1 MRLTN
6 IFVLGIAICFIQSTN
21 GQIDE
26 KPLLWISFDDIE
38 IKRNEVKMERGETFL
53 PKEKMAY
60 VTDEV
65 NGKKSEILGKY
76 YESVAGVSN
85 KAVMLD
91 GYTSFIEIEGEKA
104 PVVLHDFSLEA
115 WIALGAY
122 PTHLCPI
129 IDNKHD
135 VDIGYHNGYSLNIDA
150 LGQLNFR
157 LATRG
162 QTEELVV
169 PLTLPL
175 NKWTHVAAVYSEKEG
190 MFIYLD
196 GKLVGEK
203 EIQGKFVPALG
214 IDIDESV
221 SNLSVLIGR
230 SRVKAKP
237 FGTLRPYGT
246 QDHHS
251 FFDGIIDEVKIYD
264 TSLSSEYFSSVV
276 SGNIADLAPQLPDRT
291 LPSGPEGPGRFGAV
305 NTTLNYYPAWDAPWH
320 VGDNA
325 DVVVQFDESPC
336 KFVFWR
342 GTNYIPNFV
351 TENGIWFN
359 NAFDEGWNEHGSCEP
374 MSDKR
379 NTYSYVKIIESNDAR
394 VVVLWRYGL
403 VDNWNNFAFTDPLTG
418 WGDWVEETYYMYPD
432 MTGIRKDVLYSNAP
446 RAAHEWQESIMVL
459 SPGQTPEDILEYGAL
474 TLMNMKGENHTY
486 SWEHDIPPFL
496 PQEPE
501 DHNIKV
507 INTKSDYYPF
517 SIVRPM
523 DNPHSDIYA
532 GEIRRNVS
540 VFPWWNH
547 WPVAVKPTDGRSA
560 MFADRPAHS
569 SLTHWHWDAMEMT
582 DNSVTKI
589 MLVGLTDRDRADL
602 VTLARTWISPPA
614 ISHDSPLIKAAS
626 YDQSEKS
633 YIIDLAKSG
642 KLQFELEASQDA
654 PLHNPAFVI
663 NNWGISDIT
672 LTLNGKKMNR
682 GKDFRYGFRSGL
694 ESTDLVIWIRTD
706 SEEVNEFIIDTQ

>member
-1 MRLTN
+1 MRQN
-6 IFVLGIAICFIQSTN
+6 IIFALGIAILFLQNSH
-21 GQIDE
+21 GQTDE
-26 KPLLWISFDDIE
+26 QPLLWMSLDELDIE
-38 IKRNEVKMERGETFL
+38 RNEVKMERGETFL

-60 VTDEV
+60 VTDEA
-65 NGKKSEILGKY
+65 NGLKSEVFGKY
-76 YESVAGVSN
+76 YESVKGISN
-85 KAVMLD
+85 NALLLD
-91 GYTSFIEIEGEKA
+91 GYTSYIEVPGEQA
-104 PVVLHDFSLEA
+104 PVVLNDFSLEA

-169 PLTLPL
+169 PQTLPL
-175 NKWTHVAAVYSEKEG
+175 NTWTHVAAVYSEQEG
-190 MFIYLD
+190 MCIYLD

-246 QDHHS
+246 QDHHA
-251 FFDGIIDEVKIYD
+251 FFDGLIDEVKIYN
-264 TSLSSEYFSSVV
+264 TSLPATYFASMV
-276 SGNIADLAPQLPDRT
+276 SGTNADLAPQLPDRT
-291 LPSGPEGPGRFGAV
+291 LPSGPVGPGRFGAV
-305 NTTLNYYPAWDAPWH
+305 NTTLAYYPAWDAPWH
-320 VGDNA
+320 VGDHA

-336 KFVFWR
+336 KFIFWR

-474 TLMNMKGENHTY
+474 TLVNMEGEDHTY

-496 PQEPE
+496 PQEPKG
-501 DHNIKV
+501 HNIKV

-517 SIVRPM
+517 SIVRPE
-523 DNPHSDIYA
+523 DNPFSDIYA
-532 GEIRRNVS
+532 GEIRRDVS

-569 SLTHWHWDAMEMT
+569 SLSHWHWDAAEMT
-582 DNSVTKI
+582 DNSVTKL
-589 MLVGLTDRDRADL
+589 MLVGLTDRDKDEL
-602 VTLARTWISPPA
+602 VTLAKNWTNPPA
-614 ISHDSPLIKAAS
+614 ISHDSPLIMAAT

-633 YIIDLAKSG
+633 YIIDLAKPG
-642 KLQFELEASQDA
+642 KLKFELEASMDA

-663 NNWGISDIT
+663 NNWGISEIT
-672 LTLNGKKMNR
+672 LTVNGKTMNR

-694 ESTDLVIWIRTD
+694 ESTDLIIWIKTD
-706 SEEVNEFIIDTQ
+706 SVEVNEYIIDKQ